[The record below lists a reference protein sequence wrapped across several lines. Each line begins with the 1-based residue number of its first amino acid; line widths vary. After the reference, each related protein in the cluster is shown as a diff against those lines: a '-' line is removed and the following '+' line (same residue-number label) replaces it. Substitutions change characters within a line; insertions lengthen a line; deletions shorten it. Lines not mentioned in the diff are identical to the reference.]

1 MKFARG
7 LVVGKFAPLNKGH
20 EALLKAAAS
29 RCGEL
34 YVISYSNP
42 EFPGCEPERRA
53 RWLHEIAPQAHSLVV
68 TPALV
73 AGWQRAGRRVPPMP
87 PNDADDAAQRHF
99 TASLCSE
106 VLGTAVDA
114 VFTSEDYG
122 DGFAAALSQHFSRPV
137 AHVMVDRARQAVP
150 VSGTQIRADVH
161 GLRHFL
167 SPAVYADFVSR
178 ITFLG
183 GESSGKTTICSALAQ
198 EYGTPWVPEYGR
210 TLWIEKR
217 GALTFDDY
225 LHIAHTQLE
234 QEAAACRVAKRFVF
248 CDTTPLTTLLYCLDQ
263 FGRADPELEAL
274 AYTRYDKVYLC
285 EPDFPMVQDGSRRDE
300 AFRHAQYAW
309 YQERLR
315 SMGVAFEPLAG
326 GQSERLAKVR
336 RWLEQ
341 GG

>member
-7 LVVGKFAPLNKGH
+7 LVVGKFAPLHKGH
-20 EALLKAAAS
+20 ELLLQTAAS
-29 RCGEL
+29 QCGEL

-42 EFPGCEPERRA
+42 EFPGCDPARRA
-53 RWLHEIAPQAHSLVV
+53 RWLRELAPQAHSLVV
-68 TPALV
+68 TPELV
-73 AGWQRAGRRVPPMP
+73 SGWQRAGVQVPPMP
-87 PNDADDAAQRHF
+87 ANDADDATHRRF
-99 TASLCSE
+99 TALLCSE
-106 VLGTAVDA
+106 VFGVAVDA

-122 DGFAAALSQHFSRPV
+122 DGFAAALAQHFSRPV
-137 AHVMVDRARQAVP
+137 EHVMVDRARQAVP
-150 VSGTQIRADVH
+150 VSGTQLRADIH

-167 SPAVYADFVSR
+167 SPGVYADFVSR

-198 EYGTPWVPEYGR
+198 QYGTPWVPEYGR

-225 LHIAHTQLE
+225 LHIARTQLE
-234 QEAAACRVAKRFVF
+234 QEAVACRVANRFVF

-274 AYTRYDKVYLC
+274 AHTPYDKVYLC

-300 AFRHAQYAW
+300 AFRHAQYDW
-309 YQERLR
+309 YLERLR
-315 SMGVAFEPLAG
+315 AMEIDFELLAG
-326 GQSERLAKVR
+326 KQMERLATVKY
-336 RWLEQ
+336 WIEQ
-341 GG
+341 TG